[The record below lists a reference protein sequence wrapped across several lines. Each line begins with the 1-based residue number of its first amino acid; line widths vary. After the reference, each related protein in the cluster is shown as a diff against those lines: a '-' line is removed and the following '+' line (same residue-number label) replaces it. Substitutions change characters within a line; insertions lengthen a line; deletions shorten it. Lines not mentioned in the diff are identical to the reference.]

1 MAERQWFGF
10 KYQKEFC
17 QKNNLI
23 ENKNYT
29 DKFDTKIK
37 NLSCQIKTYKNN
49 CELMM
54 AEPFRYLKNKEDFIL
69 VVANRNDKD
78 EIISERKIL
87 IKNNKLQ
94 SFFKEQDFE
103 FRVNYCKS
111 LLDSVSNDTSDDKY
125 FKEHM
130 KAEQEARN
138 TLLLTFKQKEIIRN
152 KKEFNGL
159 FQIDI
164 LIILSV
170 YLTKLKYEKKNKFRT
185 VFYNRRKCK
194 ILFV

>member
-37 NLSCQIKTYKNN
+37 NLGCQIKTYKNN

-54 AEPFRYLKNKEDFIL
+54 ADPFRYLKNKEDFIL

-94 SFFKEQDFE
+94 SFLKNKILNLGLIIVKVYWILYQ
-103 FRVNYCKS
+103 
-111 LLDSVSNDTSDDKY
+111 
-125 FKEHM
+125 M
-130 KAEQEARN
+130 
-138 TLLLTFKQKEIIRN
+138 TLQMKEINQLIV
-152 KKEFNGL
+152 L
-159 FQIDI
+159 I
-164 LIILSV
+164 L
-170 YLTKLKYEKKNKFRT
+170 LKTNKFFTRSK
-185 VFYNRRKCK
+185 YAKLDK
-194 ILFV
+194 

>member
-37 NLSCQIKTYKNN
+37 NLGCQIKTYKSN

-54 AEPFRYLKNKEDFIL
+54 ADPFRYLKNKEDFIL

-111 LLDSVSNDTSDDKY
+111 LLDSVSNNISDDKY

-130 KAEQEARN
+130 KAEQEARRYSIIN
-138 TLLLTFKQKEIIRN
+138 VQAKRDHKKQKRVQWSIPNRYIDDFINLFDEIEI
-152 KKEFNGL
+152 
-159 FQIDI
+159 
-164 LIILSV
+164 
-170 YLTKLKYEKKNKFRT
+170 
-185 VFYNRRKCK
+185 
-194 ILFV
+194 

>member
-37 NLSCQIKTYKNN
+37 NLGCQIKTYKNN

-54 AEPFRYLKNKEDFIL
+54 ADPFRYLKNKEDFIL

-78 EIISERKIL
+78 KIISERKIL

-94 SFFKEQDFE
+94 SFLKNKILNLGLIIVKVYWILYQ
-103 FRVNYCKS
+103 
-111 LLDSVSNDTSDDKY
+111 
-125 FKEHM
+125 M
-130 KAEQEARN
+130 
-138 TLLLTFKQKEIIRN
+138 TLQMKEINQLIV
-152 KKEFNGL
+152 L
-159 FQIDI
+159 I
-164 LIILSV
+164 L
-170 YLTKLKYEKKNKFRT
+170 LKTNKFFTRSK
-185 VFYNRRKCK
+185 YAKLDK
-194 ILFV
+194 